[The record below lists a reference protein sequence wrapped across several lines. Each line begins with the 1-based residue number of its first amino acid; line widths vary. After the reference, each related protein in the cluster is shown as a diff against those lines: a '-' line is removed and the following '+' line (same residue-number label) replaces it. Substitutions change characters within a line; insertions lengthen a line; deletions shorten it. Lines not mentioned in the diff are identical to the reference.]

1 MPTASKTQSKPS
13 AKPAAK
19 RASSP
24 VKAAAKSPVKA
35 KAVTAA
41 RKAPAK
47 NAKPAAK
54 AAVKVSAKKTAK
66 AVVKAPAKAAAKQA
80 ATKSTTRK
88 PARKAAAKST
98 ALPRAKPEAVGLSS
112 ERLKRL
118 TARFE
123 QGVSTG
129 EIPGAI
135 VWVSRRG
142 KVAYEQTFGLRDPQ
156 AGAPM
161 RADAIFRIASMSK
174 PITSLAIMML
184 MERGQLGLNDPVE
197 QHLPE
202 FANLKVGK
210 PVAGAD
216 GQTSFELEPLKRSM
230 TVQDLLRHT
239 SGLVYGF
246 TGIHPI
252 KQAYNKAKV
261 GSPRDTNAELITKL
275 AQLPLLHQPGTA
287 WEYSVSTDVLGRI
300 VEVVSGQTL
309 DAFVAEHITGPLK
322 MVDTGFFAPES
333 QAHRAAY
340 PQPEGPDKQMPLVP
354 KPTDDQAFKSGGG
367 GMVSTMA
374 DYARMAQFWLNF
386 GELDGV
392 RLVSRKTVELMA
404 SDHLP
409 PGTAMGPE
417 MNFFGSHLP
426 SADMGQSFGL
436 GFAVRTAAGLNP
448 LPGSVGDFAWS
459 GIYGT
464 YFWIDPKE
472 QLFAV
477 LMMQSPALRV
487 PYRVLM
493 RDLVY
498 QAIVD

>member
-1 MPTASKTQSKPS
+1 MPTASKTKSKPS
-13 AKPAAK
+13 AKPVAKAAAK
-19 RASSP
+19 RASP
-24 VKAAAKSPVKA
+24 AKPAAKSSANA
-35 KAVTAA
+35 KAMTAAA

-47 NAKPAAK
+47 SSAKAVAK
-54 AAVKVSAKKTAK
+54 APTQQAAVKAGAKKAVKASKK
-66 AVVKAPAKAAAKQA
+66 AV
-80 ATKSTTRK
+80 
-88 PARKAAAKST
+88 AKST

-123 QGVSTG
+123 LGVSSG

-261 GSPRDTNAELITKL
+261 GSPRDTNAQLITKL
-275 AQLPLLHQPGTA
+275 AQLPLLHQPGVA

-409 PGTAMGPE
+409 PGTIMGPE

-477 LMMQSPALRV
+477 LMMQSPAQRV

>member
-1 MPTASKTQSKPS
+1 MPAASSSKSSAKSSAKAAKTAPTAV
-13 AKPAAK
+13 KPAKKPTAQAVAK
-19 RASSP
+19 AASS
-24 VKAAAKSPVKA
+24 
-35 KAVTAA
+35 
-41 RKAPAK
+41 
-47 NAKPAAK
+47 AK
-54 AAVKVSAKKTAK
+54 AAVKASAKAP
-66 AVVKAPAKAAAKQA
+66 VKAPAKSAKAAQVVAGKKAPAKKLAAKA
-80 ATKSTTRK
+80 
-88 PARKAAAKST
+88 

-123 QGVSTG
+123 QGVATG

-135 VWVSRRG
+135 VCVSRRG

-184 MERGQLGLNDPVE
+184 RERGQLGITDPVE

-210 PVAGAD
+210 PVTGAD
-216 GQTSFELEPLKRSM
+216 GQTTFELAPLQRSM
-230 TVQDLLRHT
+230 TIQDLLRHT
-239 SGLVYGF
+239 SGLAYGF
-246 TGIHPI
+246 TGLHPI
-252 KQAYNKAKV
+252 KQAYNAAKI
-261 GSPRDTNAELITKL
+261 GSPRDTNAQFITKL
-275 AQLPLLHQPGTA
+275 AQLPLLHQPGAA

-322 MVDTGFFAPES
+322 MPDTGFFAPAD
-333 QAHRAAY
+333 QAERAAY
-340 PQPEGPDKQMPLVP
+340 PQPEGPGKQMPLVP

-409 PGTAMGPE
+409 PGTPMGPE

-426 SADMGQSFGL
+426 SPDMGQSFGL
-436 GFAVRTAAGLNP
+436 GFAVRTAPGLNP

>member
-1 MPTASKTQSKPS
+1 MPTASKTKSKPS
-13 AKPAAK
+13 AKPVAKAAAK
-19 RASSP
+19 RASP
-24 VKAAAKSPVKA
+24 AQAAAKPLAKA
-35 KAVTAA
+35 KAMTAA

-47 NAKPAAK
+47 A
-54 AAVKVSAKKTAK
+54 SAK
-66 AVVKAPAKAAAKQA
+66 AVAKAPAKQAAVKAAAKKA
-80 ATKSTTRK
+80 VKAGKKATS
-88 PARKAAAKST
+88 KST

-118 TARFE
+118 TARFA

-161 RADAIFRIASMSK
+161 RPDAIFRIASMSK

-216 GQTSFELEPLKRSM
+216 GHTSFELEPLKRSM

-409 PGTAMGPE
+409 PGTVMGPE

>member
-1 MPTASKTQSKPS
+1 MPAASKSKSKPAVAS
-13 AKPAAK
+13 PRSPAQPA
-19 RASSP
+19 P
-24 VKAAAKSPVKA
+24 A
-35 KAVTAA
+35 KALTAT
-41 RKAPAK
+41 RKAPA
-47 NAKPAAK
+47 PTAAQT
-54 AAVKVSAKKTAK
+54 AVKTSAKHAAGKPL
-66 AVVKAPAKAAAKQA
+66 AVKKG
-80 ATKSTTRK
+80 
-88 PARKAAAKST
+88 AAKST

-123 QGVSTG
+123 QGVATG

-184 MERGQLGLNDPVE
+184 MERGQLGLSDAVA
-197 QHLPE
+197 QYLPE
-202 FANLKVGK
+202 FADLKVGK
-210 PVAGAD
+210 PVTGAD
-216 GQTSFELEPLKRSM
+216 GQTRFELEPLQRAM
-230 TVQDLLRHT
+230 TIQDLLRHT
-239 SGLVYGF
+239 SGLAYGF
-246 TGIHPI
+246 TGVHPI
-252 KQAYNKAKV
+252 KQAYNQAKV
-261 GSPRDTNAELITKL
+261 GSPRDTNAQLITKL
-275 AQLPLLHQPGTA
+275 AQLPLLHQPGAA

-322 MVDTGFFAPES
+322 MVDTGFFAPAS
-333 QAHRAAY
+333 QAERAAY
-340 PQPEGPDKQMPLVP
+340 PQPEGPDKQMPVVP

-392 RLVSRKTVELMA
+392 RLVSRKTVELMT

-409 PGTAMGPE
+409 PGTPMGPE

-426 SADMGQSFGL
+426 SVDMGQGFGL
-436 GFAVRTAAGLNP
+436 GFAVRTAPGLNP

>member
-1 MPTASKTQSKPS
+1 MPTASKTKSKPS
-13 AKPAAK
+13 AKPVAKAAAK
-19 RASSP
+19 RASP
-24 VKAAAKSPVKA
+24 AQAAAKPLAKA
-35 KAVTAA
+35 KAKAMTAA

-47 NAKPAAK
+47 A
-54 AAVKVSAKKTAK
+54 SAK
-66 AVVKAPAKAAAKQA
+66 AVAKVPAKQAAVKAAAKKA
-80 ATKSTTRK
+80 VKAGKKATS
-88 PARKAAAKST
+88 KST

-118 TARFE
+118 TARFA

-161 RADAIFRIASMSK
+161 RPDAIFRIASMSK

-202 FANLKVGK
+202 LAKLKVGK
-210 PVAGAD
+210 PVTGAD
-216 GQTSFELEPLKRSM
+216 GQTTFELEPLQRSM

-246 TGIHPI
+246 TGVHPI
-252 KQAYNKAKV
+252 KQAYNKAKI

-409 PGTAMGPE
+409 PGTVMGPE

-477 LMMQSPALRV
+477 LMMQSPAQRV